1 MDPSLNLQNRVEKM
15 RIRKWL
21 MKQQWRVVQIRGI
34 WSLFNGILLLAYA
47 YFRYIPFFE
56 QMGFLGPFVFSG
68 VTFVA
73 FLILGYIYDRVL
85 MMWSPSQEVTVERN
99 PYQYLPSPRE
109 KIYWFPIYSAMLNI
123 SDELAKK
130 FDVDTQTIEETRKYY
145 SQLQSLSVER
155 KEDLDKALELRLEF
169 VKKHPFSSVF
179 EGDSSAD

>member
-1 MDPSLNLQNRVEKM
+1 M

-47 YFRYIPFFE
+47 YFKYIPFFE
-56 QMGFLGPFVFSG
+56 EMGFFGPFAFSG
-68 VTFVA
+68 VTLVA

-109 KIYWFPIYSAMLNI
+109 QIFWFPIYSAMLNI
-123 SDELAKK
+123 SEELAKK
-130 FDVDTQTIEETRKYY
+130 FDVDTQAIEETREYY
-145 SQLQSLSVER
+145 SELQKLRVEQ
-155 KEDLDKALELRLEF
+155 KEDIDAALELRMRF
-169 VKKHPFSSVF
+169 VEKHPFAKVLK
-179 EGDSSAD
+179 DRSASE

>member
-1 MDPSLNLQNRVEKM
+1 M

-47 YFRYIPFFE
+47 YFKYIPFFE
-56 QMGFLGPFVFSG
+56 QMGFLGPFAFSG
-68 VTFVA
+68 VTLVV

-109 KIYWFPIYSAMLNI
+109 QIYWFPIYSAMLNI
-123 SDELAKK
+123 SEELAKK
-130 FDVDTQTIEETRKYY
+130 FDVDTQKIEETREYY
-145 SQLQSLSVER
+145 SQLQALRVER
-155 KEDLDKALELRLEF
+155 KEDIDAALELRLKF
-169 VKKHPFSSVF
+169 VEKHPFSKVF
-179 EGDSSAD
+179 KEDSSAD

>member
-1 MDPSLNLQNRVEKM
+1 M

-109 KIYWFPIYSAMLNI
+109 QIYWFPIYSAMLDL
-123 SDELAKK
+123 SEQLAKK
-130 FDVDTQTIEETRKYY
+130 FDVDTKEIEETREYY
-145 SQLQSLSVER
+145 SQLQAFKVER
-155 KEDLDKALELRLEF
+155 KEDIDEALKLRSKF
-169 VKKHPFSSVF
+169 VEKHPFDRVF
-179 EGDSSAD
+179 KEDPSAD